1 MKWSNLPNKYDIRSS
16 FIVVPDRASVLTAN
30 QKLCRNN
37 YISERKKIPTD
48 GLQTLLFAGPPRC
61 FAIAGS
67 SDRLRSICSAAHARL
82 RPRWPSIGPSYYGN
96 ISQSLLETTP
106 ENVGSFH
113 VLETIG
119 GENTQLIHD
128 VYAGDCYKVRSGK
141 PMQENADIAEAMD
154 DSNKSMMRKSSP
166 PPRVY
171 TPVIGTTLVAAAGKL
186 LLDRG

>member
-1 MKWSNLPNKYDIRSS
+1 MKWSNLPNKYAIRSS
-16 FIVVPDRASVLTAN
+16 FIVVPDRAFVLTAN

-119 GENTQLIHD
+119 GEKH
-128 VYAGDCYKVRSGK
+128 
-141 PMQENADIAEAMD
+141 
-154 DSNKSMMRKSSP
+154 SSSTMS
-166 PPRVY
+166 
-171 TPVIGTTLVAAAGKL
+171 TPATVTKFAAASPCRRTPTL
-186 LLDRG
+186 QRPWTTATNP